1 MMAASF
7 LKLGLKPP
15 SSDLFFSSPF
25 DLDGNTRRRR
35 RRRRSSVACMLCFA
49 AAAAAVAAD
58 RDVLLLVSRA
68 RQQQQQQQALQTIT
82 TQSLFK
88 SSLLPDVIENVAQE
102 SKSGSS
108 SSYGSSPGSSVV
120 VVGAG
125 EETRETGIGIG
136 GVQGEEGLWSIII
149 PTYDRRPILTK
160 CLQALETQLG
170 YERSGISRYEVIV
183 VDDGSTDGTLEF
195 LLPVSTFSRSGEEK
209 EAAAIQ
215 PFCEGNFREENAHTT
230 TTTTTTT
237 TGLDSQIRVRVCTSQ
252 SGERSSSTRR
262 RNSGFAAA
270 RGIVCQEPREQI
282 QLSQDLQLCT
292 EAAANDFTTSS
303 SRFTN
308 CEGVEVSDESSDSL
322 QQSQRFPHVKVIRQQ
337 HAGATR
343 ARNLGVKSSR
353 GAVVVF
359 IDSDLVVTSDF
370 LHAHGAALL
379 EAHKQDGD
387 DRAFTYGRVIN
398 TSNFERPEAE
408 NFKLTDKSA
417 AFFATG
423 NVAISRRLLLKAGE
437 LLGNAAEGP
446 FDADFSEYG
455 WEDLEL
461 GVRLKELGARI
472 KHVPSAIGY
481 HWHPAFSVDQIPK
494 LVDQERQRGRNGVR
508 FFHKHPKLGVR
519 LMTQMTP
526 FHEGLWF
533 FLTFGGLLNEKLL
546 EPILDRLVAAG
557 KPGLAAALLSPILNW
572 HTVQAA
578 KEEVKKP
585 KMS

>member
-25 DLDGNTRRRR
+25 DSEGDT

-49 AAAAAVAAD
+49 AAAAAVVAAD
-58 RDVLLLVSRA
+58 KDPLLFVSRA
-68 RQQQQQQQALQTIT
+68 RRQQQQALQTIT

-108 SSYGSSPGSSVV
+108 SFSSSSSSSYGSSSGSSVLA
-120 VVGAG
+120 VGAG

-195 LLPVSTFSRSGEEK
+195 LLPVSTCSRSGEEK

-215 PFCEGNFREENAHTT
+215 SFCEGNSREENARTT
-230 TTTTTTT
+230 TTTTTST

-262 RNSGFAAA
+262 NNSGFAAA
-270 RGIVCQEPREQI
+270 RGFACQEPREQI
-282 QLSQDLQLCT
+282 QLSQDLQLRT

-303 SRFTN
+303 SSITI

-337 HAGATR
+337 HAG
-343 ARNLGVKSSR
+343 
-353 GAVVVF
+353 
-359 IDSDLVVTSDF
+359 
-370 LHAHGAALL
+370 
-379 EAHKQDGD
+379 
-387 DRAFTYGRVIN
+387 
-398 TSNFERPEAE
+398 
-408 NFKLTDKSA
+408 
-417 AFFATG
+417 
-423 NVAISRRLLLKAGE
+423 
-437 LLGNAAEGP
+437 
-446 FDADFSEYG
+446 
-455 WEDLEL
+455 
-461 GVRLKELGARI
+461 
-472 KHVPSAIGY
+472 
-481 HWHPAFSVDQIPK
+481 
-494 LVDQERQRGRNGVR
+494 
-508 FFHKHPKLGVR
+508 
-519 LMTQMTP
+519 
-526 FHEGLWF
+526 
-533 FLTFGGLLNEKLL
+533 
-546 EPILDRLVAAG
+546 
-557 KPGLAAALLSPILNW
+557 
-572 HTVQAA
+572 
-578 KEEVKKP
+578 
-585 KMS
+585 

>member
-1 MMAASF
+1 LRSKNKKKLKTLIFHLWEMMAASF

-108 SSYGSSPGSSVV
+108 SSYGSSSGSSVV

-337 HAGATR
+337 HAG
-343 ARNLGVKSSR
+343 
-353 GAVVVF
+353 
-359 IDSDLVVTSDF
+359 
-370 LHAHGAALL
+370 
-379 EAHKQDGD
+379 
-387 DRAFTYGRVIN
+387 
-398 TSNFERPEAE
+398 
-408 NFKLTDKSA
+408 
-417 AFFATG
+417 
-423 NVAISRRLLLKAGE
+423 
-437 LLGNAAEGP
+437 
-446 FDADFSEYG
+446 
-455 WEDLEL
+455 
-461 GVRLKELGARI
+461 
-472 KHVPSAIGY
+472 
-481 HWHPAFSVDQIPK
+481 
-494 LVDQERQRGRNGVR
+494 
-508 FFHKHPKLGVR
+508 
-519 LMTQMTP
+519 
-526 FHEGLWF
+526 
-533 FLTFGGLLNEKLL
+533 
-546 EPILDRLVAAG
+546 
-557 KPGLAAALLSPILNW
+557 
-572 HTVQAA
+572 
-578 KEEVKKP
+578 
-585 KMS
+585 

>member
-1 MMAASF
+1 MAASF

-15 SSDLFFSSPF
+15 SSDLFFSSAF
-25 DLDGNTRRRR
+25 DLEGYTRRR

-49 AAAAAVAAD
+49 AAAAAVVVAD
-58 RDVLLLVSRA
+58 KDVLLLVSRA
-68 RQQQQQQQALQTIT
+68 RRQQQALHTIT
-82 TQSLFK
+82 TQSLFNL
-88 SSLLPDVIENVAQE
+88 SLLPDVIENVAPE

-108 SSYGSSPGSSVV
+108 SGSSVV

-125 EETRETGIGIG
+125 EETRETGIAIG

-195 LLPVSTFSRSGEEK
+195 LLPASTCSRSGEEK

-215 PFCEGNFREENAHTT
+215 PFREGNSSEGNAHTT
-230 TTTTTTT
+230 TTTTTST
-237 TGLDSQIRVRVCTSQ
+237 TGHDSQIRVRVCTSQ

-262 RNSGFAAA
+262 NNSGFAAA
-270 RGIVCQEPREQI
+270 RGFACQEPREQI

-303 SRFTN
+303 SSITI
-308 CEGVEVSDESSDSL
+308 CEGVEVSNESSDSL

-343 ARNLGVKSSR
+343 ARNLGVKCSR

-359 IDSDLVVTSDF
+359 IDSDLVVTCDF
-370 LHAHGAALL
+370 LRAHGAALL
-379 EAHKQDGD
+379 EAHKQDGGD
-387 DRAFTYGRVIN
+387 QAFTYGRVIN

-508 FFHKHPKLGVR
+508 FFRKHPKLGVR

-578 KEEVKKP
+578 KEEVKKL